1 MGVNFIMLM
10 GFILAYIIPLIP
22 LYLWMM
28 VIIGWFMLLFETIA
42 ILPIWIPTLTT
53 PTKDHTSDAEKKGM
67 GMILKL
73 FLKAPLLCMGLLTAW
88 IITNS
93 VITRIMG
100 FLNFD
105 TVFSSEYGYSLS
117 NVIDSLV
124 LMLAYLIFLWYIINI
139 TITIIEAFYE
149 FATNWLTGNP
159 SSRVYGK
166 DVASGFLQKGS
177 TQRQTMGMLNPIG
190 RGKGRRR

>member
-1 MGVNFIMLM
+1 
-10 GFILAYIIPLIP
+10 
-22 LYLWMM
+22 
-28 VIIGWFMLLFETIA
+28 MLLFETIA

-53 PTKDHTSDAEKKGM
+53 PTGDHTSEMEKKGLAI
-67 GMILKL
+67 ILKL

-88 IITNS
+88 VITNS
-93 VITRIMG
+93 VITRVMG

-105 TVFSSEYGYSLS
+105 AVFSSEYGYSLS
-117 NVIDSLV
+117 STIDSLV
-124 LMLAYLIFLWYIINI
+124 LMFAYLIFLWYIINI

-159 SSRVYGK
+159 STRLYGK
-166 DVASGFLQKGS
+166 DVASGFLQKNS

-190 RGKGRRR
+190 RKRR